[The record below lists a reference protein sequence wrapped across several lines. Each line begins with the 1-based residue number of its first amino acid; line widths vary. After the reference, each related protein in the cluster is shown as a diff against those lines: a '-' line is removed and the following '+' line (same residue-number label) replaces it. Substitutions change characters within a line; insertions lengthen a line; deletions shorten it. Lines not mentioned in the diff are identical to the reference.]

1 MTNQNLNPSSK
12 NRQYLLKMNGEVIDN
27 VHYFTMLNKANLN
40 RFDDWSDREY
50 YSNNI
55 CLVSPIMSVNGIGY
69 GCTCRRYLY
78 EYVCE
83 HSLAASIQTNS
94 IPDDIKLDLPLRNQR
109 RKKLGCPVKAVKGP
123 YRLQPVELSNNQQRI
138 ETDGV
143 NEMCEEI
150 ILDIDAMPNVY
161 NAQDQKAFLFA
172 DNFKSSEDDST
183 INKYQGNYHL
193 FQTSFGYLEYCYSID
208 NSLASIIIV

>member
-1 MTNQNLNPSSK
+1 MDYISKHILNESIYRTSGDPNFLPYALQPSIHPSLTLQAYKISERMTNQNLNPSSK

-109 RKKLGCPVKAVKGP
+109 RKKLGRPVKAVKGP

-143 NEMCEEI
+143 NEI
-150 ILDIDAMPNVY
+150 
-161 NAQDQKAFLFA
+161 
-172 DNFKSSEDDST
+172 
-183 INKYQGNYHL
+183 INKIKLKY
-193 FQTSFGYLEYCYSID
+193 
-208 NSLASIIIV
+208 